1 MFLFTLTNV
10 KSLEQNFGHSGLTYD
25 PQLLLLCGERKSC
38 LIALLEVVACPDLVA
53 VESIP
58 ICVCLRKK
66 GKRAGDKI
74 VFWSLPQTSFVFFFA
89 NSESLLKAA
98 LISFHTRAPLP
109 SAPSTEGD
117 ASLWL
122 QMRERGEPQLSWD
135 SSATQSSKPKR
146 LCINWRCPGRG
157 PAAF

>member
-1 MFLFTLTNV
+1 MFNSFVRSCCLSRPCCCGVCPNLCVFKKEGETGW
-10 KSLEQNFGHSGLTYD
+10 EQN
-25 PQLLLLCGERKSC
+25 C
-38 LIALLEVVACPDLVA
+38 VLV
-53 VESIP
+53 SSSNIF
-58 ICVCLRKK
+58 C
-66 GKRAGDKI
+66 
-74 VFWSLPQTSFVFFFA
+74 FFFFFE
-89 NSESLLKAA
+89 NSENLLKAA

-157 PAAF
+157 PAAFWGLYPSLILAPAGLWLQWWKGLNAAGFGERFG